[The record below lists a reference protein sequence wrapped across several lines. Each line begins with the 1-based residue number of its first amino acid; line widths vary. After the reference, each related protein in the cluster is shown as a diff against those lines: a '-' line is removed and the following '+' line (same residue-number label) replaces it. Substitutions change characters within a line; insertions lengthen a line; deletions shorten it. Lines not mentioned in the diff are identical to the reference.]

1 MKLKSI
7 VCLISIGLILFS
19 PFSRSDADQSLTLM
33 EKLPTAPEFS
43 LANMGGEIF
52 SLSQYRGKPV
62 IINFWA
68 TWCPPCREELPSMN
82 RAWAKIKDQGI
93 VMIAVNVGE
102 NEDTIFRFT
111 GDYPIDFLLL
121 LDLTGD
127 TINQWPI
134 RGLPTTFVVDPD
146 GRLHYRAIGARQ
158 WDSDQ
163 LLDMVRALRNDTSTY

>member
-7 VCLISIGLILFS
+7 VCLISIGLVLFS
-19 PFSRSDADQSLTLM
+19 PFSQSHADQSLTLM
-33 EKLPTAPEFS
+33 EKLPPAPDFS
-43 LANMGGEIF
+43 LADMDGEVF
-52 SLSQYRGKPV
+52 TLSQYRGKPV

-102 NEDTIFRFT
+102 NEDTIFSFT

-121 LDLTGD
+121 LDQTGD

-134 RGLPTTFVVDPD
+134 KGLPTTFVVDPN

-163 LLDMVRALRNDTSTY
+163 LLDQVRALRNDTSNN

>member
-1 MKLKSI
+1 
-7 VCLISIGLILFS
+7 
-19 PFSRSDADQSLTLM
+19 
-33 EKLPTAPEFS
+33 
-43 LANMGGEIF
+43 
-52 SLSQYRGKPV
+52 
-62 IINFWA
+62 
-68 TWCPPCREELPSMN
+68 MN

-93 VMIAVNVGE
+93 VVIAVNVGE